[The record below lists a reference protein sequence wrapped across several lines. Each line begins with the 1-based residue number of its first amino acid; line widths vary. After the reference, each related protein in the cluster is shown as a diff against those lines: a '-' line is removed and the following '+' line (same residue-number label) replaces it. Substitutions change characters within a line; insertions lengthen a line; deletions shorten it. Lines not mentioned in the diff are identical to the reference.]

1 MGIGFFNVLQE
12 ITGCRKRLSIY
23 QCMAFQE
30 PVNIALYSAF
40 LNRELREQKKP
51 KQNIKTNS
59 NLR

>member
-40 LNRELREQKKP
+40 LNRGLREQKK
-51 KQNIKTNS
+51 KKKI
-59 NLR
+59 